1 MALEKPIPKQLPQ
14 PIKTGANSAVNQ
26 SEFLAISC
34 NFLEARETLSAQG
47 AIGFSAS
54 KWLQKLAGFFL
65 SQSIIVASKTRS
77 TPASLSFKGRR
88 FYNKLPFL

>member
-34 NFLEARETLSAQG
+34 NLLEARETLSAQG
-47 AIGFSAS
+47 AIGFFAS
-54 KWLQKLAGFFL
+54 QWLQKLAGVF
-65 SQSIIVASKTRS
+65 QA
-77 TPASLSFKGRR
+77 
-88 FYNKLPFL
+88 NQ

>member
-34 NFLEARETLSAQG
+34 NLLEARETLSAQG
-47 AIGFSAS
+47 AIGFFAS
-54 KWLQKLAGFFL
+54 QWLQKLPGFFKP
-65 SQSIIVASKTRS
+65 INKRSKQNKVNSSFTFLQR
-77 TPASLSFKGRR
+77 PAFS
-88 FYNKLPFL
+88 